1 MRKLENRYV
10 WEFPVRATHWVNM
23 FSIVILSVT
32 GLFIG
37 SPETLVHSTSSYVMG
52 WARLVHFT
60 TGYIFA
66 VSVVSRIYWSFVGN
80 RYASWREF
88 VPFVTADGR
97 RRMVETLRY
106 YLFIDR
112 TPPHVVGH
120 NALAGATYLLV
131 FVLYLV
137 MVLTGFALYGQYAP
151 VGVISTLT
159 GWLFLI
165 VSNQGVRLVHHLTMW
180 FLIAFAIHH
189 VYSAWLMDVKEKGGV
204 VSSIFGGYKGVRM
217 KG

>member
-23 FSIVILSVT
+23 FSIVILSAT

-37 SPETLVHSTSSYVMG
+37 SATTIAHSTSDYTMG
-52 WARLVHFT
+52 WVRVVHFT

-66 VSVVSRIYWSFVGN
+66 TSVVSRIYWSFVGN

-131 FVLYLV
+131 FGLYLL

-151 VGVISTLT
+151 GGIINKLT

-165 VSNQGVRLVHHLTMW
+165 VSNQKARLVHHLTMW
-180 FLIAFAIHH
+180 LLIGFAIHH

-204 VSSIFGGYKGVRM
+204 ISSIFGGYKGIRM